1 MMAEKIEKPEGK
13 AETMVIANERERGW
27 RSPRQGKWTTGCFI
41 HLLKNY
47 HKVSGA
53 KAYAGFIRRCLASL
67 LLDRARIEVR
77 VY

>member
-1 MMAEKIEKPEGK
+1 MMAEKAGKPEGK
-13 AETMVIANERERGW
+13 AETMAIANECGW

-41 HLLKNY
+41 PLLKNY

-53 KAYAGFIRRCLASL
+53 KEYAGYIRRCLASL
-67 LLDRARIEVR
+67 LLDRARTEVR